1 MLFYY
6 NVVNKLYVIELIY
19 VILENFLMV
28 EG

>member
-1 MLFYY
+1 MLFFY